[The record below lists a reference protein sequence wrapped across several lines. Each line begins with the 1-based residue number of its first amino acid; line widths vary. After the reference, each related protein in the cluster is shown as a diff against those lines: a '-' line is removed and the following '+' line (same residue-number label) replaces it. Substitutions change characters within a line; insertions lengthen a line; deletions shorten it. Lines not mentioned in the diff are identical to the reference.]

1 MYVLCSTE
9 KLYNNIPPLLFS
21 VGEALKNTNS
31 CLESALSSLCQC
43 SSALRRQIYNN
54 LPKIGL
60 LLTSELKEN
69 EGNILESS
77 TEQDNDECKESNEIQ
92 EIMHESPIPDTDQQD
107 MINNLKVNL
116 GSFL

>member
-1 MYVLCSTE
+1 MS
-9 KLYNNIPPLLFS
+9 
-21 VGEALKNTNS
+21 
-31 CLESALSSLCQC
+31 
-43 SSALRRQIYNN
+43 
-54 LPKIGL
+54 KIGL

-69 EGNILESS
+69 EGNILEPS